1 MPVVVSLLRGVNVG
15 GRNKMHME
23 ALRTLCEDLGFE
35 KPQTLVQSG
44 NVVFETRMRNLT
56 KLAPA
61 MENAIQQRFGFH
73 SAVILRVSEDLRQV
87 LAKNPFA
94 GETDIDGSKLL
105 VTFFA
110 DEPGSEVRDKILSLP
125 VESER
130 VHLIGRELYVHF
142 PEGMGRSKLGA
153 KLSGLPIGTSR
164 NWNTV
169 CKLLSMA
176 EARERP

>member
-15 GRNKMHME
+15 GRHKMNME

-44 NVVFETRMRNLT
+44 NLVFETRMRNLT
-56 KLAPA
+56 KLAAA

-73 SAVILRVSEDLRQV
+73 SAVILRSCDEMRRVVERS
-87 LAKNPFA
+87 PFV
-94 GETDIDGSKLL
+94 GETDIEGSKLL

-110 DEPGSEVRDKILSLP
+110 EEPTGEQRERLLSMP
-125 VESER
+125 VEAER
-130 VHLIGRELYVHF
+130 LHLIGRELYVHF
-142 PEGMGRSKLGA
+142 PEGVGRSKLGA
-153 KLSGLPIGTSR
+153 KVSGLPLGTSR